1 MKLSRYDS
9 DAYQILDE
17 AGTVIYFALR
27 LTNGRW
33 GAYDR
38 AEARLT
44 KQTFNKPKDVLA
56 YVSGRNALDKE
67 RGDG

>member
-1 MKLSRYDS
+1 MKLVACGKDV
-9 DAYQILDE
+9 YQIVDQ
-17 AGTVIYFALR
+17 AGSITAFALR

-44 KQTFNKPKDVLA
+44 KQTFDKPKDVLA
-56 YVSGRNALDKE
+56 YVLGRNALDKE
-67 RGDG
+67 TTP